1 MCRKRVSPARHE
13 LPPLT
18 PALFVQAHV
27 QYRLLRETP
36 FEWRTILARLP
47 PDLRRE
53 VAVSAF
59 SRPLAPFPVWDAF
72 ESDTVLFGR
81 VVTLLRPTHVVAG
94 AFFYRPEDGGSDAT
108 YFLLEGAAREYVY
121 TDDFPE
127 DDAAAAAA
135 VLGGASLGTGTPPGS
150 PGSAGGRNN
159 STTATKRELRPG
171 SFFEYE
177 LALGKAAHV
186 PAGMEAVADCA
197 AYAIRHTDIRLYH
210 GGYDSPFGLRLRRV
224 LLECLKSPV
233 VATGKEKQPPK
244 AAAPLVPF
252 DRAIGGRP
260 AGSEAAGLARL
271 RRAGSTVRTQ
281 VAVAAAFKDSA
292 GGRGASGS
300 RHRERGP
307 RRGALPLRA
316 SPTAG
321 AAGGRRRD
329 G

>member
-1 MCRKRVSPARHE
+1 MGK
-13 LPPLT
+13 T
-18 PALFVQAHV
+18 
-27 QYRLLRETP
+27 T
-36 FEWRTILARLP
+36 
-47 PDLRRE
+47 
-53 VAVSAF
+53 
-59 SRPLAPFPVWDAF
+59 SR
-72 ESDTVLFGR
+72 G
-81 VVTLLRPTHVVAG
+81 
-94 AFFYRPEDGGSDAT
+94 
-108 YFLLEGAAREYVY
+108 REYVY

-135 VLGGASLGTGTPPGS
+135 VLGRASLTPPGS

-171 SFFEYE
+171 SFFGYE

-210 GGYDSPFGLRLRRV
+210 GGYDSPFGLRLRRA
-224 LLECLKSPV
+224 LLECLKSLV
-233 VATGKEKQPPK
+233 VATGKEYKHPPK

-281 VAVAAAFKDSA
+281 VAVAAAAAFKDSA
-292 GGRGASGS
+292 RGRGASGS

>member
-1 MCRKRVSPARHE
+1 MGK
-13 LPPLT
+13 T
-18 PALFVQAHV
+18 
-27 QYRLLRETP
+27 T
-36 FEWRTILARLP
+36 
-47 PDLRRE
+47 
-53 VAVSAF
+53 
-59 SRPLAPFPVWDAF
+59 SR
-72 ESDTVLFGR
+72 G
-81 VVTLLRPTHVVAG
+81 
-94 AFFYRPEDGGSDAT
+94 
-108 YFLLEGAAREYVY
+108 REYVY

-135 VLGGASLGTGTPPGS
+135 VLGRASLTPPS
-150 PGSAGGRNN
+150 SLRSAGGRNN

-210 GGYDSPFGLRLRRV
+210 GGYDSPFGLRLRRA

-281 VAVAAAFKDSA
+281 VAVTAAFKDSA
-292 GGRGASGS
+292 SGRSASAVPGS
-300 RHRERGP
+300 TRTRSTVP
-307 RRGALPLRA
+307 ALPRRA

-321 AAGGRRRD
+321 AGELRRSPQRRLSASPGSVELGKGG
-329 G
+329 